1 MIEGEGLTRQVRRR
15 HLPGKFVDPVVKT
28 ISDAYQ
34 IFSARIF
41 DGWATVILRSGWWWW
56 SWWSWWC
63 GWCGI
68 LHLEWNVCVNVSVR
82 EE

>member
-1 MIEGEGLTRQVRRR
+1 MIEGKGLTRQVGRR

-41 DGWATVILRSGWWWW
+41 DGWATVILRSGWW
-56 SWWSWWC
+56 
-63 GWCGI
+63 
-68 LHLEWNVCVNVSVR
+68 
-82 EE
+82 